1 MERPT
6 EVQQFPEQNLAGGQ
20 KVQQFY
26 KWSWHILNQITTD
39 LFSTWKLIMKKII
52 KSFSFDEIWENTIQI
67 FGENWLRK
75 NKSLHLTT
83 RLAWKG
89 LPGTNALAYYENS

>member
-6 EVQQFPEQNLAGGQ
+6 EVQQFPEYHLAGWQ
-20 KVQQFY
+20 NVQRFY
-26 KWSWHILNQITTD
+26 KWSWHILSQITTD
-39 LFSTWKLIMKKII
+39 LFWTWKLIINKII
-52 KSFSFDEIWENTIQI
+52 KSFSFDKIWENTIKI

-75 NKSLHLTT
+75 NKSFYLTT

-89 LPGTNALAYYENS
+89 FPGTNAIAYYENS